1 MKRLFVAAVVAAAMV
16 AACEAPPAP
25 TDRESLGAVASAS
38 PEATEAG
45 RKILEAG
52 GNAVD
57 AAIAVSFALGVTEP
71 AMSGLGGQTQ
81 MLLFSPH
88 AGGRVINGT
97 SFSPRATP
105 PDATK
110 ADLSGRRRAT
120 VPTTL
125 KVLDYAYRHY
135 ASGTLAWSELIEPA
149 IGYAGKGF
157 ELGPFRRKVLSRHVE
172 ELRQDEATGDAFG
185 AVDGG
190 EHFRQPALAKTLR
203 RIATDGADTF
213 YRGDM
218 ARQIAGDMEA
228 HGGWI
233 RYDDLA
239 ELAEPVELAPLH
251 TSYRGYDVFS
261 LPPPGGG
268 WVVLRMLEM
277 LETFEPT
284 TLAPGNPERFD
295 ALARVL
301 LVGHR
306 ERLRDPVTELTDYEE
321 EIAERFANGES
332 ERLLNEGGGETTHFS
347 IVDGDG
353 MAVSVTASIN
363 AYYGARVAHPT
374 LGFLYNDYM
383 NEFEVGRPEHP
394 FALRAASMPYSSM
407 SPTILTRDGNVRL
420 VLGSPGSAR
429 IISAVTQVAQLWVD
443 SGLAL
448 EACVAHPRWHVR
460 GTGEL
465 YVEQPS
471 RYPGAIEALLASGFN
486 LREPAMDLANEHGN
500 PYFGGVHA
508 IAYENGEWVAAAD
521 PRRDGSAAVVA
532 SSIPMR

>member
-1 MKRLFVAAVVAAAMV
+1 MRRLLVAAVGVAAVVAACDTPPV
-16 AACEAPPAP
+16 ATEW
-25 TDRESLGAVASAS
+25 ESRGAVASAS

-81 MLLFSPH
+81 ILLFSPGI
-88 AGGRVINGT
+88 GGRVINGT

-105 PDATK
+105 PNATK
-110 ADLSGRRRAT
+110 ADLSGRRRTT
-120 VPTTL
+120 VPTSL

-135 ASGTLAWSELIEPA
+135 GSGTLAWSELIEPA
-149 IGYAGKGF
+149 IGYAENGF
-157 ELGPFRRKVLSRHVE
+157 ELGPFRRKVLSRHVD
-172 ELRQDEATGDAFG
+172 ELRREEATGDAFG
-185 AVDGG
+185 ADEVGAR
-190 EHFRQPALAKTLR
+190 FQQPALATTLR
-203 RIATDGADTF
+203 RISSSGADVF
-213 YRGDM
+213 YRGEM
-218 ARQIAGDMEA
+218 AREIVDDMEA

-233 RYDDLA
+233 GYDDLA
-239 ELAEPVELAPLH
+239 ELADPVELAPLH
-251 TSYRGYDVFS
+251 ASYRGYDVFS

-284 TLAPGNPERFD
+284 TLAPDNPERFD
-295 ALARVL
+295 ALTRVL
-301 LVGHR
+301 LAGHR
-306 ERLRDPVTELTDYEE
+306 ERLVDPVTELTAYDEE
-321 EIAERFANGES
+321 LAGRFAPGES
-332 ERLLNEGGGETTHFS
+332 ERLLREGGGETTHFS

-383 NEFEVGRPEHP
+383 NEFEVGQPGHP
-394 FALRAASMPYSSM
+394 FALRASSMPYSSM
-407 SPTILTRDGNVRL
+407 SPTILTRDGEVRL

-448 EACVAHPRWHVR
+448 EACVAHPRWHVG
-460 GTGEL
+460 GTGEV

-471 RYPGAIEALLASGFN
+471 RYPGAIEVLLGRGLD

-508 IAYENGEWVAAAD
+508 IAYENGGWVAAAD
-521 PRRDGSAAVVA
+521 PRRDGAAAVVTSAAV
-532 SSIPMR
+532 R